1 MTTETQEVDVL
12 DSARLLAAG
21 KERPSTDIYYTKKE
35 PRKSMGVYLKNQNRL
50 IMNSISIADKKAAIL
65 IRINTAIISA
75 LIVFESYFEG
85 NASFGKQVVPILII
99 GLSISLIF
107 AILAAK
113 PFSYTMY
120 NTFNNVVKKK
130 YPNLEENNSMIFEV
144 PEFEVYE
151 ISMQKVLKS
160 QNLQI
165 GNLTR
170 FNYFMSKSIAR
181 NYFQLEI
188 AHTVFLITFI
198 VVTVMYIWSFF
209 FCKII
214 NHQCS
219 ADCKV
224 G

>member
-1 MTTETQEVDVL
+1 MN
-12 DSARLLAAG
+12 
-21 KERPSTDIYYTKKE
+21 KEAQHSNDPSPDKLVPKAKKKSGDAIYDTKKE
-35 PRKSMGVYLKNQNRL
+35 PRKSLGVYLKNQNRL

-85 NASFGKQVVPILII
+85 NATFSKQIIPVLII

-113 PFSYTMY
+113 PFSYIMY
-120 NTFNNVVKKK
+120 KVFNKTIKKK
-130 YPNLEENNSMIFEV
+130 YPKLEENNFMLFEV
-144 PEFEVYE
+144 PEFDKYE

-170 FNYFMSKSIAR
+170 FNYFMSKSISR
-181 NYFQLEI
+181 NYLQLEI
-188 AHTVFLITFI
+188 AYTAFLITFLI
-198 VVTVMYIWSFF
+198 VTVLYISSNYF
-209 FCKII
+209 
-214 NHQCS
+214 
-219 ADCKV
+219 
-224 G
+224 

>member
-1 MTTETQEVDVL
+1 
-12 DSARLLAAG
+12 
-21 KERPSTDIYYTKKE
+21 
-35 PRKSMGVYLKNQNRL
+35 MGVYLKNQNRL

-85 NASFGKQVVPILII
+85 NASFNEQIISILII

-120 NTFNNVVKKK
+120 KVFNKTILKK
-130 YPNLEENNSMIFEV
+130 YPNLEENNFMIFEV
-144 PEFEVYE
+144 PDFDEYE

-170 FNYFMSKSIAR
+170 FNYFMSKSISR
-181 NYFQLEI
+181 NYLQLEI
-188 AHTVFLITFI
+188 AYTAFLITFLL
-198 VVTVMYIWSFF
+198 VTVMYILSNYF
-209 FCKII
+209 
-214 NHQCS
+214 
-219 ADCKV
+219 
-224 G
+224 

>member
-1 MTTETQEVDVL
+1 MENKAQH
-12 DSARLLAAG
+12 
-21 KERPSTDIYYTKKE
+21 STDENDNKMDSKPKDSFIETMYDTKKE

-85 NASFGKQVVPILII
+85 NASFNEQIISILII

-120 NTFNNVVKKK
+120 KVFNKTILKK
-130 YPNLEENNSMIFEV
+130 YPNLEENNFMIFEV
-144 PEFEVYE
+144 PDFDEYE

-170 FNYFMSKSIAR
+170 FNYFMSKSISR
-181 NYFQLEI
+181 NYLQLEI
-188 AHTVFLITFI
+188 AYTAFLITFLL
-198 VVTVMYIWSFF
+198 VTVMYILSNYF
-209 FCKII
+209 
-214 NHQCS
+214 
-219 ADCKV
+219 
-224 G
+224 